1 MLRAF
6 EARDQNA
13 INNPVEASIIA
24 EVLFSMKDAFKL
36 MKTWA
41 NTVLRS

>member
-24 EVLFSMKDAFKL
+24 EVLLSMQDAFKL
-36 MKTWA
+36 MKKWA
-41 NTVLRS
+41 NCFT

>member
-6 EARDQNA
+6 EARDHNA

-24 EVLFSMKDAFKL
+24 EVLQKNMKICIESKR
-36 MKTWA
+36 KT
-41 NTVLRS
+41 

>member
-24 EVLFSMKDAFKL
+24 EVLLSMKDAFKL
-36 MKTWA
+36 KENMG
-41 NTVLRS
+41 LL

>member
-24 EVLFSMKDAFKL
+24 EVLKNINDASKVKENMGL
-36 MKTWA
+36 
-41 NTVLRS
+41 L